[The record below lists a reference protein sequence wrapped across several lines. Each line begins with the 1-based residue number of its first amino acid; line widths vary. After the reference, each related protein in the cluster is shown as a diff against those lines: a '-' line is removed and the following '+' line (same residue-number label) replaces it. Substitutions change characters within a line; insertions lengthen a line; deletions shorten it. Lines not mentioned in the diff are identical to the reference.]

1 MNPDR
6 LKKVTVPIVGRAKC
20 NSIYESDDLSS
31 ITESKIC
38 SGPTDGAE
46 NVYKGGCFEDSG
58 GPGIAD
64 SKVVGIISYG
74 MGCVTMYYPEVFT
87 RVGHFVDWIQENM

>member
-1 MNPDR
+1 M
-6 LKKVTVPIVGRAKC
+6 
-20 NSIYESDDLSS
+20 
-31 ITESKIC
+31 
-38 SGPTDGAE
+38 
-46 NVYKGGCFEDSG
+46 YKGGCFEDSG